1 MIKSL
6 TIKDYILIDK
16 IKIQFDSGLNIIT
29 GETGVGKSIIIDAMN
44 LLIGEKA
51 STDLIRSG
59 AEKAIV
65 EGVFDVSDNQNVINF
80 LGENNYDISDELIIR
95 REILRKGS
103 SRSFINDSPSSL
115 VHLKELGKFIIDLHG
130 QHEHQSLLRTET
142 HIHLLDNFGNLEKL
156 IEEYRVHYN
165 RLKELFAKL
174 DDLKNTEAVAKEK
187 KDLYEFQ
194 AKEIDAVNPKPNEIE
209 ELQNKLKI
217 LENSERLYEAT
228 SRIYETLYESEF
240 AIYDQLIKVRNLI
253 DDLSKID
260 RTFTELKNDITS
272 SISIVDEIAKFI
284 QSYNSRIEFN
294 PELLEEY
301 RERLGSLMLLARKY
315 GGSLDA
321 VIEYRMKIEKEL
333 QLVANFEEEIQ
344 NIEEDIEAER
354 KLCTEAAIRLSEKR
368 REVAEKISKSIV
380 NILSDLGIPNAKFD
394 VIFRYKKIEN
404 PIAFVKLGND
414 YYEAD
419 SYGFDVVEF
428 YISTNPGEELKPL
441 AKVASGGEISRIMLA
456 LKTILAKSDKL
467 PLMVFDEIDVG
478 VSGRVA
484 QKVGKALRNLSEFH
498 QIISITHLPQ
508 IAGFS
513 NTHFVVEKKI
523 KDGRAVTTI
532 KKLNDE
538 EKIREIAKLISGEEI
553 TPASLE
559 SAKEL
564 IYNSN

>member
-1 MIKSL
+1 MIKTL

-16 IKIQFDSGLNIIT
+16 IQIKFESGLNIIT

-51 STDLIRSG
+51 STDIIRTG
-59 AEKAIV
+59 ADKAII

-80 LGENNYDISDELIIR
+80 LGDNNYDISDELIIR
-95 REILRKGS
+95 REILRKGT
-103 SRSFINDSPSSL
+103 SRSFINDSPASL
-115 VHLKELGKFIIDLHG
+115 AHLKELGKFLIDLHG

-156 IEEYRVHYN
+156 IEEYRTHYN
-165 RLKELFAKL
+165 KLKELFNKL
-174 DDLKNTEAVAKEK
+174 DELKSIESSAKEK
-187 KDLYEFQ
+187 KDFYEFQ
-194 AKEIDAVNPKPNEIE
+194 AKEIDAVNPKPDEIE
-209 ELQNKLKI
+209 ELQNKLNI
-217 LENSERLYEAT
+217 LENSERLYEST

-240 AIYDQLIKVRNLI
+240 AVYDQLIKVRNLI

-260 RTFTELKNDITS
+260 KTFSELKNDIS
-272 SISIVDEIAKFI
+272 SAISIVDELAKFI

-294 PELLEEY
+294 SELLEEY
-301 RERLGSLMLLARKY
+301 RERLSSLILLAKKY
-315 GGSLDA
+315 GGSLEA
-321 VIEYRMKIEKEL
+321 VIEYRNKIEKEL
-333 QLVANFEEEIQ
+333 QLAENFEEEIQ
-344 NIEEDIEAER
+344 RVELEIEEVR
-354 KLCTEAAIRLSEKR
+354 NLCSEAAIRLSEKR

-380 NILSDLGIPNAKFD
+380 TILKDLGINNAKFD
-394 VIFRYKKIEN
+394 VVFRNKKTESKRS
-404 PIAFVKLGND
+404 FVKLGSE
-414 YYEAD
+414 YYEANQ
-419 SYGFDVVEF
+419 YGFDEVEF

-478 VSGRVA
+478 ISGRIA
-484 QKVGKALRNLSEFH
+484 QKVGKALRNLSEYH
-498 QIISITHLPQ
+498 QIIAITHLPQ

-513 NTHFVVEKKI
+513 NAHFVVEKKI
-523 KDGRAVTTI
+523 KDGRAISTI
-532 KKLNDE
+532 RKLNDE
-538 EKIREIAKLISGEEI
+538 EKVYEIAKLISGEEI

>member
-1 MIKSL
+1 MIKTL

-16 IKIQFDSGLNIIT
+16 ITVHFESGLNIIT
-29 GETGVGKSIIIDAMN
+29 GETGVGKSIIVDAMN

-51 STDLIRSG
+51 STDIIRSG
-59 AEKAIV
+59 ADKAIV
-65 EGVFDVSDNQNVINF
+65 EGIFDVSDNQSVINF
-80 LGENNYDISDELIIR
+80 LGDNNYDISDELIIR
-95 REILRKGS
+95 REILKKGS
-103 SRSFINDSPSSL
+103 SRSFINDSPASL
-115 VHLKELGKFIIDLHG
+115 SHLKEIGKYIIDLHG

-156 IEEYRVHYN
+156 IEEYRQHYFK
-165 RLKELFAKL
+165 LKKLFEELDELKVF
-174 DDLKNTEAVAKEK
+174 KNTSQEK

-194 AKEIDAVNPKPNEIE
+194 AREIDSINPKANEIE
-209 ELQNKLKI
+209 EIQNKLNI

-240 AIYDQLIKVRNLI
+240 AVYDQLIKVRNLI

-260 RTFTELKNDITS
+260 KTFFELKNDIS
-272 SISIVDEIAKFI
+272 SAISIVDEIAKFI

-301 RERLGSLMLLARKY
+301 RERLGSLILLAKKY
-315 GGSLDA
+315 GGSLET
-321 VIEYRMKIEKEL
+321 VIEHRKKIEKEL
-333 QLVANFEEEIQ
+333 QLVENFEEEIQ
-344 NIEEDIEAER
+344 KIEEEIEKER
-354 KLCTEAAIRLSEKR
+354 ELCSEAAVRLSEKR
-368 REVAEKISKSIV
+368 REVGEKISRSIV
-380 NILSDLGIPNAKFD
+380 LILKELGINNAKFEINFKNKQ
-394 VIFRYKKIEN
+394 VESPKS
-404 PIAFVKLGND
+404 FVKLGNEN
-414 YYEAD
+414 YEAGPD
-419 SYGFDVVEF
+419 GFDFVEF

-456 LKTILAKSDKL
+456 LKTILAKSDRL
-467 PLMVFDEIDVG
+467 PIMVFDEIDVG
-478 VSGRVA
+478 ISGRIA

-498 QIISITHLPQ
+498 QIIAITHLPQ

-513 NTHFVVEKKI
+513 NAHFVVEKKVR
-523 KDGRAVTTI
+523 DGRAITTI
-532 KKLNDE
+532 RKLKEE
-538 EKIREIAKLISGEEI
+538 EKIYEIAKLISGEEV

>member
-1 MIKSL
+1 MIKTL

-16 IKIQFDSGLNIIT
+16 ITVHFDSGLNIIT

-51 STDLIRSG
+51 STDLIRTG

-65 EGVFDVSDNQNVINF
+65 EGIFDVSDNQNVINF
-80 LGENNYDISDELIIR
+80 LGENNFDISDELIIR
-95 REILRKGS
+95 REVLRKGT
-103 SRSFINDSPSSL
+103 SRSFINDSPASL
-115 VHLKELGKFIIDLHG
+115 TQLKEIGKFLIDLHG

-142 HIHLLDNFGNLEKL
+142 HLHLLDSFGNLEKL
-156 IEEYRVHYN
+156 IEDYRVHYYKLKQLFEKLN
-165 RLKELFAKL
+165 QLKEFES
-174 DDLKNTEAVAKEK
+174 TSKEK

-194 AKEIDAVNPKPNEIE
+194 LREIDAVNPKPNEIE
-209 ELQNKLKI
+209 ELKTKLNI

-228 SRIYETLYESEF
+228 SKIYETLYESEF
-240 AIYDQLIKVRNLI
+240 AVYDQLIKVRNLI
-253 DDLSKID
+253 DDLSRID
-260 RTFTELKNDITS
+260 KSFLELKNDISS

-301 RERLGSLMLLARKY
+301 RDRLGSLILLAKKY
-315 GGSLDA
+315 GGSIDA
-321 VIEYRMKIEKEL
+321 VIEYRNKIESEL
-333 QLVANFEEEIQ
+333 QLVENFEEEIQ
-344 NIEEDIEAER
+344 KIEDEIELER
-354 KLCTEAAIRLSEKR
+354 KLCSEAAIRLSEKR
-368 REVAEKISKSIV
+368 RDVGEKISKSIV
-380 NILSDLGIPNAKFD
+380 SILKELGINNARFEVVFKN
-394 VIFRYKKIEN
+394 KKSDDKN
-404 PIAFVKLGND
+404 AFVKLGNE
-414 YYEAD
+414 YYEANQ
-419 SYGFDVVEF
+419 YGFDYVEF

-478 VSGRVA
+478 ISGRIA

-498 QIISITHLPQ
+498 QIIAITHLPQ

-513 NTHFVVEKKI
+513 NSHFVVEKQI
-523 KDGRAVTTI
+523 KDGRARTTI
-532 KKLNDE
+532 RKLSEE
-538 EKIREIAKLISGEEI
+538 EKVYEVAKLISGEEV

>member
-1 MIKSL
+1 MIKTL
-6 TIKDYILIDK
+6 AIKDYILIDK
-16 IKIQFDSGLNIIT
+16 IKIQFESGLNIIT

-51 STDLIRSG
+51 STDIIRSG
-59 AEKAIV
+59 SEKAII
-65 EGVFDVSDNQNVINF
+65 EGIFDVSDNQNVINF

-95 REILRKGS
+95 REILRKGT
-103 SRSFINDSPSSL
+103 SRSFINDSPASL
-115 VHLKELGKFIIDLHG
+115 SHLKELGKFLIDLHG

-156 IEEYRVHYN
+156 IDEYRTYYFK
-165 RLKELFAKL
+165 LKELFAKL
-174 DDLKNTEAVAKEK
+174 DELKNIESSTKEK

-194 AKEIDAVNPKPNEIE
+194 AKEIDAVNPKPNEIY
-209 ELQNKLKI
+209 ELQNKLNI

-240 AIYDQLIKVRNLI
+240 AVYDQLIKVRNLI
-253 DDLSKID
+253 DDLSRID
-260 RTFTELKNDITS
+260 KTFSELKNDIS
-272 SISIVDEIAKFI
+272 SAISIVDELAKFI

-301 RERLGSLMLLARKY
+301 RERLGSLILLAKKY
-315 GGSLDA
+315 GGSLEA
-321 VIEYRMKIEKEL
+321 VIEHRNKIEKEL
-333 QLVANFEEEIQ
+333 QLAENFEEEIQ
-344 NIEEDIEAER
+344 KIEDEIEDVR
-354 KLCTEAAIRLSEKR
+354 KLCSDAAVRLSEKR

-380 NILSDLGIPNAKFD
+380 TILKDLGINNAKFD
-394 VIFRYKKIEN
+394 VVFRNKKSDN
-404 PIAFVKLGND
+404 PRSFVKLGNE
-414 YYEAD
+414 YYEATPF
-419 SYGFDVVEF
+419 GFDDVEF

-478 VSGRVA
+478 ISGRIA
-484 QKVGKALRNLSEFH
+484 QKVGKALRNLSEYH
-498 QIISITHLPQ
+498 QIIAITHLPQ
-508 IAGFS
+508 IAGFA
-513 NTHFVVEKKI
+513 NAHYVVEKKI
-523 KDGRAVTTI
+523 KDGRAISTI
-532 KKLNDE
+532 RKLNDE
-538 EKIREIAKLISGEEI
+538 ERVYEIAKLISGEEI

>member
-1 MIKSL
+1 MIKTL

-16 IKIQFDSGLNIIT
+16 IQIKFESGLNIIT

-51 STDLIRSG
+51 STDIIRTG
-59 AEKAIV
+59 AEKAII

-80 LGENNYDISDELIIR
+80 LGDNNYDISDELIIR
-95 REILRKGS
+95 REILRKGT
-103 SRSFINDSPSSL
+103 SRSFINDSPASL
-115 VHLKELGKFIIDLHG
+115 SHLKELGKFLIDLHG
-130 QHEHQSLLRTET
+130 QHEHQSLLRTDT

-156 IEEYRVHYN
+156 IEEYRTHYN
-165 RLKELFAKL
+165 KLKELFSRL
-174 DDLKNTEAVAKEK
+174 DELKSIESSAKEK

-209 ELQNKLKI
+209 ELQNKLNI
-217 LENSERLYEAT
+217 LENSERLYEST

-240 AIYDQLIKVRNLI
+240 AVYDQLIKVRNLI
-253 DDLSKID
+253 DDLSRID
-260 RTFTELKNDITS
+260 KTFSELKNDITS
-272 SISIVDEIAKFI
+272 AISIVDELAKFI

-301 RERLGSLMLLARKY
+301 RERLGSLILLAKKY
-315 GGSLDA
+315 GGSLEA
-321 VIEYRMKIEKEL
+321 VIEHRNKIEKEL
-333 QLVANFEEEIQ
+333 QLAENFEEEIQ
-344 NIEEDIEAER
+344 KTEDEIEEVR
-354 KLCTEAAIRLSEKR
+354 KLCSEAAVRLSEKR

-380 NILSDLGIPNAKFD
+380 TILKDLGINNAKFE
-394 VIFRYKKIEN
+394 VVFRNKKTEN
-404 PIAFVKLGND
+404 KRAFVKLGTE
-414 YYEAD
+414 YYETTP
-419 SYGFDVVEF
+419 YGFDDVEF

-478 VSGRVA
+478 ISGRIA

-498 QIISITHLPQ
+498 QIIAITHLPQ

-513 NTHFVVEKKI
+513 NAHFVVEKRI
-523 KDGRAVTTI
+523 KDGRAISTI
-532 KKLNDE
+532 KKLSDE
-538 EKIREIAKLISGEEI
+538 EKVYEIAKLISGEEI
-553 TPASLE
+553 TPASIE

>member
-1 MIKSL
+1 MIKTL
-6 TIKDYILIDK
+6 AIKDYILIDK
-16 IKIQFDSGLNIIT
+16 IKIQFESGLNIIT

-51 STDLIRSG
+51 STDIIRSG
-59 AEKAIV
+59 SEKAII
-65 EGVFDVSDNQNVINF
+65 EGIFDVSDNQNVINF

-95 REILRKGS
+95 REILRKGT
-103 SRSFINDSPSSL
+103 SRSFINDSPASL
-115 VHLKELGKFIIDLHG
+115 SHLKELGKFLIDLHG

-156 IEEYRVHYN
+156 IDEYRTYYFK
-165 RLKELFAKL
+165 LKELFGKL
-174 DDLKNTEAVAKEK
+174 DELKNIESSTKEK

-194 AKEIDAVNPKPNEIE
+194 AKEIDAVNPKPNEID
-209 ELQNKLKI
+209 ELQNKLNI

-240 AIYDQLIKVRNLI
+240 AVYDQLIKVRNLI
-253 DDLSKID
+253 DDLSRID
-260 RTFTELKNDITS
+260 KTFSELKNDIS
-272 SISIVDEIAKFI
+272 SAISIVDELAKFI

-301 RERLGSLMLLARKY
+301 RERLGSLILLAKKY
-315 GGSLDA
+315 GGSLEA
-321 VIEYRMKIEKEL
+321 VIEHRNKIEKEL
-333 QLVANFEEEIQ
+333 QLAENFEEEIQ
-344 NIEEDIEAER
+344 KIEDEIEDVR
-354 KLCTEAAIRLSEKR
+354 KLCSDAAVRLSEKR

-380 NILSDLGIPNAKFD
+380 TILKDLGINNAKFD
-394 VIFRYKKIEN
+394 VVFRNKKSDN
-404 PIAFVKLGND
+404 PRSFVKLGNE
-414 YYEAD
+414 YYEATPF
-419 SYGFDVVEF
+419 GFDDVEF

-478 VSGRVA
+478 ISGRIA
-484 QKVGKALRNLSEFH
+484 QKVGKALRNLSEYH
-498 QIISITHLPQ
+498 QIIAITHLPQ
-508 IAGFS
+508 IAGFA
-513 NTHFVVEKKI
+513 NAHYVVEKKI
-523 KDGRAVTTI
+523 KDGRAISTI
-532 KKLNDE
+532 RKLNDE
-538 EKIREIAKLISGEEI
+538 ERVYEIAKLISGEEI

>member
-1 MIKSL
+1 MIKTL
-6 TIKDYILIDK
+6 AIKDYILIDK
-16 IKIQFDSGLNIIT
+16 IKIQFESGLNIIT

-51 STDLIRSG
+51 STDIIRSG
-59 AEKAIV
+59 SEKAII
-65 EGVFDVSDNQNVINF
+65 EGIFDVSDNQNVINF

-95 REILRKGS
+95 REILRKGT
-103 SRSFINDSPSSL
+103 SRNFINDSPASL
-115 VHLKELGKFIIDLHG
+115 SHLKELGKFLIDLHG

-156 IEEYRVHYN
+156 IDEYRTYYFK
-165 RLKELFAKL
+165 LKELFGKL
-174 DDLKNTEAVAKEK
+174 DELKNIESSTKKK

-194 AKEIDAVNPKPNEIE
+194 AKEIDAVNPKPNEID
-209 ELQNKLKI
+209 ELQNKLNI

-240 AIYDQLIKVRNLI
+240 AVYDQLIKVRNLI
-253 DDLSKID
+253 DDLSRID
-260 RTFTELKNDITS
+260 KTFSELKNDIS
-272 SISIVDEIAKFI
+272 SAISIVDELAKFI

-301 RERLGSLMLLARKY
+301 RERLGSLILLAKKY
-315 GGSLDA
+315 GGSLEA
-321 VIEYRMKIEKEL
+321 VIEHRNKIEKEL
-333 QLVANFEEEIQ
+333 QLAENFEEEIQ
-344 NIEEDIEAER
+344 KIEDEIEDVR
-354 KLCTEAAIRLSEKR
+354 KLCSDAAVRLSEKR

-380 NILSDLGIPNAKFD
+380 TILKDLGINNAKFD
-394 VIFRYKKIEN
+394 VVFRNKKSDN
-404 PIAFVKLGND
+404 PRSFVKLGNE
-414 YYEAD
+414 YYEATPF
-419 SYGFDVVEF
+419 GFDDVEF

-478 VSGRVA
+478 ISGRIA
-484 QKVGKALRNLSEFH
+484 QKVGKALRNLSEYH
-498 QIISITHLPQ
+498 QIIAITHLPQ
-508 IAGFS
+508 IAGFA
-513 NTHFVVEKKI
+513 NAHYVVEKKI
-523 KDGRAVTTI
+523 KDGRAISTI
-532 KKLNDE
+532 RKLNDE
-538 EKIREIAKLISGEEI
+538 ERVYEIAKLISGEEI

>member
-16 IKIQFDSGLNIIT
+16 ITVHFESGLNIIT

-59 AEKAIV
+59 ADKAIV
-65 EGVFDVSDNQNVINF
+65 EGIFDINENQNVINF

-95 REILRKGS
+95 REISRKGT
-103 SRSFINDSPSSL
+103 SRSFINDSPASL
-115 VHLKELGKFIIDLHG
+115 SHLKELGKFIIDLHG

-156 IEEYRVHYN
+156 IEEYRVHYYKLKKLFEKLEK
-165 RLKELFAKL
+165 LKEFEK
-174 DDLKNTEAVAKEK
+174 TSKEK

-194 AKEIDAVNPKPNEIE
+194 AKEIDTINPKPGEIE
-209 ELQNKLKI
+209 DIQTKLNI
-217 LENSERLYEAT
+217 LENSERLYEST

-240 AIYDQLIKVRNLI
+240 AVYDQLIKVRNLI

-260 RTFTELKNDITS
+260 KVFQDIKNDIS
-272 SISIVDEIAKFI
+272 STISIVDEVAKFI

-294 PELLEEY
+294 PELLESY
-301 RERLGSLMLLARKY
+301 RERLGSLILLAKKY
-315 GGSLDA
+315 GGSLEA
-321 VIEYRMKIEKEL
+321 VIEHRNKIEKEL
-333 QLVANFEEEIQ
+333 QLVENFEAEIQKIEEEI
-344 NIEEDIEAER
+344 ELER
-354 KLCTEAAIRLSEKR
+354 KLCSQAAIRLSEKR
-368 REVAEKISKSIV
+368 REVGQKISKSIIS
-380 NILSDLGIPNAKFD
+380 NLKDLGINNAEFD
-394 VIFRYKKIEN
+394 VIFKNKKTEN
-404 PIAFVKLGND
+404 PKAFVKLGNE
-414 YYEAD
+414 YYEAGPN
-419 SYGFDVVEF
+419 GFDNVEF
-428 YISTNPGEELKPL
+428 FISTNPGEELKPL

-478 VSGRVA
+478 ISGRIA
-484 QKVGKALRNLSEFH
+484 QKVGKALKNLSEFH

-513 NTHFVVEKKI
+513 KAHFVVEKKI
-523 KDGRAVTTI
+523 RDGKAITTI
-532 KKLNDE
+532 RKLSEE
-538 EKIREIAKLISGEEI
+538 EKVYEVAKLISGEEI
-553 TPASLE
+553 TPASIE
-559 SAKEL
+559 NAREL

>member
-1 MIKSL
+1 MIKTL
-6 TIKDYILIDK
+6 AIKDYILIDK
-16 IKIQFDSGLNIIT
+16 IKIQFESGLNIIT

-51 STDLIRSG
+51 STDIIRSG
-59 AEKAIV
+59 SEKAII
-65 EGVFDVSDNQNVINF
+65 EGIFDVSDNQNVINF

-95 REILRKGS
+95 REILRKGT
-103 SRSFINDSPSSL
+103 SRSFINDSPASL
-115 VHLKELGKFIIDLHG
+115 SHLKELGKFLIDLHG

-156 IEEYRVHYN
+156 IDEYRTYYFK
-165 RLKELFAKL
+165 LKELFAKL
-174 DDLKNTEAVAKEK
+174 DELKNIESSTKEK

-194 AKEIDAVNPKPNEIE
+194 AKEIDAVNPKPNEID
-209 ELQNKLKI
+209 ELQNKLNI

-240 AIYDQLIKVRNLI
+240 AVYDQLIKVRNLI
-253 DDLSKID
+253 DDLSRID
-260 RTFTELKNDITS
+260 KTFSELKNDIS
-272 SISIVDEIAKFI
+272 SAISIVDELAKFI

-301 RERLGSLMLLARKY
+301 RERLGSLILLAKKY
-315 GGSLDA
+315 GGSLEA
-321 VIEYRMKIEKEL
+321 VIEHRNKIEKEL
-333 QLVANFEEEIQ
+333 QLAENFEEEIQ
-344 NIEEDIEAER
+344 KIEDEIEDVR
-354 KLCTEAAIRLSEKR
+354 KLCSDAAVRLSEKR
-368 REVAEKISKSIV
+368 REVAEKISNSIV
-380 NILSDLGIPNAKFD
+380 TILKDLGINNAKFD
-394 VIFRYKKIEN
+394 VVFRNKKSDN
-404 PIAFVKLGND
+404 PRSFVKLGNE
-414 YYEAD
+414 YYEATPF
-419 SYGFDVVEF
+419 GFDDVEF

-478 VSGRVA
+478 ISGRIA
-484 QKVGKALRNLSEFH
+484 QKVGKALRNLSEYH
-498 QIISITHLPQ
+498 QIIAITHLPQ
-508 IAGFS
+508 IAGFA
-513 NTHFVVEKKI
+513 NAHYVVEKKI
-523 KDGRAVTTI
+523 KDGRAISTI
-532 KKLNDE
+532 RKLNDE
-538 EKIREIAKLISGEEI
+538 ERVYEIAKLISGEEI